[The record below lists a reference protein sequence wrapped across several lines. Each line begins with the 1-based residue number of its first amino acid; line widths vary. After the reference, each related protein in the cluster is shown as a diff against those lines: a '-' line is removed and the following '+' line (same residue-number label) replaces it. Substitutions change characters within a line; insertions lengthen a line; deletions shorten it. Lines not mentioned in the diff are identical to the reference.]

1 MQRNDTAVLDQRQQ
15 QMKRYTAYAEAAI
28 KASWRLFR
36 CEKEI
41 AKEVRAEHERTSYDA
56 LRVRRFELKQDLAP
70 KQAAH
75 DAAMADMLRHH
86 RLCDAMLSRKR
97 AADDALAKLQPAD
110 EALLVAKLQPA
121 EAIAASAR
129 LRGATARAET
139 THAVWAA
146 AAAALKG
153 IDDDKA
159 EVDAELRRM
168 DAAMA
173 KASTDAFAAAAGV
186 MARLG
191 KRKLEVAALH

>member
-1 MQRNDTAVLDQRQQ
+1 MLVNRLRPRLQAMSDTKLESREQ
-15 QMKRYTAYAEAAI
+15 QMKRYEAYAESAI

-41 AKEVRAEHERTSYDA
+41 DKEVRAEHERTSYDE
-56 LRVRRFELKQDLAP
+56 LRVRRFALKQDLAP

-75 DAAMADMLRHH
+75 DAAMADMLGLH
-86 RLCDAMLSRKR
+86 RRCDSMLSRKPVNAD
-97 AADDALAKLQPAD
+97 AAWC
-110 EALLVAKLQPA
+110 A
-121 EAIAASAR
+121 EAVAAANS
-129 LRGATARAET
+129 LRGAFARAET
-139 THAVWAA
+139 THAVWAT

-153 IDDDKA
+153 IDDAKA

-173 KASTDAFAAAAGV
+173 KAATDAFAAAAAV

-191 KRKLEVAALH
+191 KRKLELAALR